1 MGLDDMIVFTEVCN
15 KSFSIYNC
23 FDMEFKLNNNDYFY
37 GDRKHSCFE

>member
-1 MGLDDMIVFTEVCN
+1 MGLDDMIVFIEVCN

-37 GDRKHSCFE
+37 GDRKHGCFE